1 MVLVAERD
9 ITETIGETIAEKAK
23 VTLRRRNKKAESTG
37 KERLEKGKEDKEE
50 EEEEEEIE
58 DIEA

>member
-9 ITETIGETIAEKAK
+9 ITETIGETITEKAK
-23 VTLRRRNKKAESTG
+23 VTLRRRNKKAENTG